1 MKLQAHDPAEYL
13 AGDGVIDLSHPSIK
27 GLASS
32 LRAEHGDDTSF
43 ARAAFEYAP
52 DVVRHSW
59 DVQDPRVTLTASET
73 LREGVGLCF
82 AKAHLLTALLRTQ
95 GIPSGLCYQ
104 RLTDDG
110 SAFTVHGLVAV
121 YLEGCWHRQDP
132 RGNKPGVDAQ
142 FSLTTE
148 QLAWPVATEL
158 GEQDYP
164 QLLVSPH
171 PDVVAALRGATD
183 AFALSRGGLPSHLE
197 PEFAGQRKRDRFYRS
212 VTGQRSVTGHV
223 DLES

>member
-1 MKLQAHDPAEYL
+1 LKLQALAPAEYL
-13 AGDGVIDLSHPSIK
+13 AADEVIDLAHPSIK

-43 ARAAFEYAP
+43 ARAAYEYAR

-59 DVQDPRVTLTASET
+59 DVQDPRVTLSASQT
-73 LREGVGLCF
+73 LREAVGLCF
-82 AKAHLLTALLRTQ
+82 AKAHLLAALLRTE
-95 GIPSGLCYQ
+95 GIPTGLCYQ

-110 SAFTVHGLVAV
+110 STFNVHGLVAV
-121 YLEGCWHRQDP
+121 HVQGSWHRQDP
-132 RGNKPGVDAQ
+132 RGNRPGVDAQ

-158 GEQDYP
+158 GEYDYP

-171 PDVVAALRGATD
+171 PDVVRALREATD
-183 AFALSRGGLPSHLE
+183 ALALCRGGLLSHLE
-197 PEFAGQRKRDRFYRS
+197 P
-212 VTGQRSVTGHV
+212 
-223 DLES
+223 DLAVHTS

>member
-1 MKLQAHDPAEYL
+1 LKLQALAPADYL
-13 AGDGVIDLSHPSIK
+13 AGDEVIDLSHPSIK

-43 ARAAFEYAP
+43 ARAAFEYAR
-52 DVVRHSW
+52 DVVHHSW
-59 DVQDPRVTLTASET
+59 DAQDPRVTLSASET

-82 AKAHLLTALLRTQ
+82 AKAHLLTALLRTE
-95 GIPSGLCYQ
+95 GIPTGLCYQ

-110 SAFTVHGLVAV
+110 STFNVHGLVAV
-121 YLEGCWHRQDP
+121 HLQGCWHRQDP

-158 GEQDYP
+158 GEHDYP

-171 PDVVAALRGATD
+171 PDVVRALRGATD
-183 AFALSRGGLPSHLE
+183 ALALCRGGLPSHLE
-197 PEFAGQRKRDRFYRS
+197 PELA
-212 VTGQRSVTGHV
+212 
-223 DLES
+223 